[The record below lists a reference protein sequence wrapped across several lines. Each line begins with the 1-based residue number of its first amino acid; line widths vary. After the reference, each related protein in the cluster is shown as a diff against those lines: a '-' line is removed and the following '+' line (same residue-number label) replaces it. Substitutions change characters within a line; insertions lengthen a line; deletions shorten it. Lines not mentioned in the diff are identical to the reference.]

1 MIRSSLSHSP
11 SHSDFHTH
19 TVAHT
24 EPTLWQENVRAG
36 IYAQDFLLQA
46 SSIATRTQ
54 ARSRVRREGEG
65 KGGERQG
72 QSGSVVVQV
81 RRARRPSPFPVFG
94 GAATA
99 APFAPWHNAYSN
111 DWSRTTPH
119 QHAHHTRTEPV
130 VSGSC
135 AFTSSRAFRD
145 SARPGQGR
153 RSSAHPPCTAYCGH
167 CGGPAAVIARWRG
180 VSKTT

>member
-1 MIRSSLSHSP
+1 VAGKREGGNICARFSAP
-11 SHSDFHTH
+11 SFQHCNTH
-19 TVAHT
+19 AGEEQSEEGRRGKGRGET
-24 EPTLWQENVRAG
+24 RAVWERCR
-36 IYAQDFLLQA
+36 A
-46 SSIATRTQ
+46 SSTRKEAISFSSQ
-54 ARSRVRREGEG
+54 SSEVQRRLGIMHTPTTG
-65 KGGERQG
+65 P
-72 QSGSVVVQV
+72 
-81 RRARRPSPFPVFG
+81 A
-94 GAATA
+94 
-99 APFAPWHNAYSN
+99 
-111 DWSRTTPH
+111 TTPH